1 MGSLPGI
8 VVKYDRKRGFG
19 VIKPDGDGKKK
30 DYFIHWSNIVSSE
43 QWPSLKGG
51 MKVLYDLK
59 LDDDRRGNKK
69 EVACNV
75 TDRDGGDISVLPD
88 DEGKDLS
95 KNTFRGVV
103 KFFARQG
110 YGFITC
116 DSKINYK
123 KHKVPAGSD
132 VYVSREDVSFADDS
146 LCTLSAGMRVQFKVC
161 ESDDQEH
168 LRAGEVT
175 LEGGKPIEITPRE
188 GGQGPRKGS
197 KGRSGS
203 KGKGKGK
210 ASVKSTTSSK
220 GKGRATKAAKVSPRD
235 APWKAKAAQRLASV
249 STSRITR
256 LGQKTVI
263 KSFQK
268 TSQNGKGR
276 SGRRGTR

>member
-1 MGSLPGI
+1 MSLPGI

-19 VIKPDGDGKKK
+19 IIKPEGDEKKK
-30 DYFIHWSNIVSSE
+30 NYFIHWSNIVSSE

-175 LEGGKPIEITPRE
+175 LEGGKPIEIIPGE
-188 GGQGPRKGS
+188 GDRGDKKGS
-197 KGRSGS
+197 KGRGSS
-203 KGKGKGK
+203 KGKGKGNT
-210 ASVKSTTSSK
+210 SGKSTTSAK
-220 GKGRATKAAKVSPRD
+220 GKGKRSPVTARA
-235 APWKAKAAQRLASV
+235 APWKAAKPAQKTI
-249 STSRITR
+249 TSANSKTTGPVR
-256 LGQKTVI
+256 KTVI
-263 KSFQK
+263 KTFQK
-268 TSQNGKGR
+268 TSQKGKGK
-276 SGRRGTR
+276 SGKKGTR